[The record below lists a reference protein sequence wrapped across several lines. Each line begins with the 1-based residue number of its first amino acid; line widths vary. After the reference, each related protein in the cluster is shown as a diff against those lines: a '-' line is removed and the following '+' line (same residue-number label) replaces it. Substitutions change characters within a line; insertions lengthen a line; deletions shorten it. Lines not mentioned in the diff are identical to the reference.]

1 MPGGLLNIIAYGNA
15 NIIVHGNPTKTFFK
29 AVYAKHTNFGMQK
42 FRIDYNGS
50 RDIDPNSDSIYT
62 FNIPR
67 HAELLMDAYFVFRI
81 PNIWSSILPPTRLG
95 DIWKAYHFKWIEN
108 LGTSCIKQIRIM
120 IGAQVIQEYTGD
132 YIRCMV
138 ERDYSENKKN
148 MFDEM
153 TGNVTEL
160 HHPENFGGNR
170 TNNYPNAFFT
180 SELAGQE
187 PSIRGRN
194 IYVPLSCW
202 FMNNSRL
209 ALPLVCLQYSFITIE
224 VTMRPIREMFT
235 INTVEAVT
243 NDEENILAANGLRSN
258 MIEAFYQ
265 RIQPNFTVERHN
277 LYRFLQPP
285 PTITLS
291 EDDYTNKTNNWNA
304 DVHIIANYGFLTQ
317 EESKVFALNEQK
329 YLIKDIKTNVFY
341 NIVGTKK
348 VKLDTNALVSNWM
361 WFYRRSDVYKRNEW
375 SNYTNWESSTI
386 PYILESAPVATSY
399 TIGNSAIEDQV
410 TVSVNIGPG
419 RDILTNGLTKIS
431 TNHRI
436 TPTFSLQN
444 QKPILNTF
452 SILLDGKYREN
463 ELEGGVYNYIEKY
476 QSTNTSKDIGL
487 YHYNFCLDTSNYS
500 QPTGAMN
507 LNRFKNIEFEMTTLI
522 PNVDPSF
529 ESLVLCDEEGGVI
542 GVTKE
547 EPLYLYTYDMHLFE
561 ERYNIIRFISG
572 NAGLLF
578 AR

>member
-1 MPGGLLNIIAYGNA
+1 M
-15 NIIVHGNPTKTFFK
+15 
-29 AVYAKHTNFGMQK
+29 
-42 FRIDYNGS
+42 
-50 RDIDPNSDSIYT
+50 
-62 FNIPR
+62 
-67 HAELLMDAYFVFRI
+67 
-81 PNIWSSILPPTRLG
+81 
-95 DIWKAYHFKWIEN
+95 
-108 LGTSCIKQIRIM
+108 
-120 IGAQVIQEYTGD
+120 
-132 YIRCMV
+132 
-138 ERDYSENKKN
+138 
-148 MFDEM
+148 
-153 TGNVTEL
+153 
-160 HHPENFGGNR
+160 
-170 TNNYPNAFFT
+170 
-180 SELAGQE
+180 
-187 PSIRGRN
+187 
-194 IYVPLSCW
+194 
-202 FMNNSRL
+202 
-209 ALPLVCLQYSFITIE
+209 
-224 VTMRPIREMFT
+224 
-235 INTVEAVT
+235 
-243 NDEENILAANGLRSN
+243 
-258 MIEAFYQ
+258 
-265 RIQPNFTVERHN
+265 
-277 LYRFLQPP
+277 
-285 PTITLS
+285 
-291 EDDYTNKTNNWNA
+291 
-304 DVHIIANYGFLTQ
+304 HIIANYGFLTQ

-375 SNYTNWESSTI
+375 SNYTNWKSSTI
-386 PYILESAPVATSY
+386 PYILDTAPLETPY

-410 TVSVNIGPG
+410 TISRYIGPG
-419 RDILTNGLTKIS
+419 RDILTDGLTKIP

-487 YHYNFCLDTSNYS
+487 YHYTFCLDTSNYS